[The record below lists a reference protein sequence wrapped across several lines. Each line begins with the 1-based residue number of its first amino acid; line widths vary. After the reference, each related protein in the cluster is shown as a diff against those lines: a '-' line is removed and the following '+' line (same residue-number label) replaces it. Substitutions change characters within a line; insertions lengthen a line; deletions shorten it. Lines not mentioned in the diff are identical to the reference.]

1 MHVRSCLR
9 MDRDC
14 TCTCACA
21 IHVYVHAT
29 EPHAMAIWVHA
40 SGDHVRIERVASR
53 ELVTRA
59 LKHLWVR
66 VEMDEDPS
74 ERDLGE

>member
-1 MHVRSCLR
+1 
-9 MDRDC
+9 
-14 TCTCACA
+14 
-21 IHVYVHAT
+21 
-29 EPHAMAIWVHA
+29 MAIWVHA